1 MQQVD
6 LPSHSLVQ
14 QYKRWGHLISHRIS
28 EMTHIVLFSTVAIN
42 KHERRDGAR
51 GGGLI
56 WFSLWRPFMLRL
68 FMCITY
74 FDQCL
79 NKERAV
85 VSYWHMW
92 QDDRTWGG
100 GNLRESLLQPP
111 PCGADDFSEGTE
123 GLAQKVLWGTE
134 ERGLAEWQN
143 QETVQV
149 QGRLSPAGK
158 QHEYNLLIP

>member
-28 EMTHIVLFSTVAIN
+28 GWLISCCFPPWPSIN
-42 KHERRDGAR
+42 TRGETGHG

-92 QDDRTWGG
+92 QDDRTSGG